1 MTVST
6 TSYSPMTFAGNGS
19 TTVFAVSWPFFTGSL
34 VVSLIDEDDVETIK
48 TISTHYT
55 ITGGTAANGTPSTGT
70 VTMLTAPA
78 TGETLKIARNTPQ
91 NQPTTFVNNDAFPA
105 KTVEATV
112 DRAILVAQESV
123 YKAELAETFASDA
136 EASASEAATQAA
148 AAAVSAASAALV
160 TASLYDDVLNAKS
173 MGAEGDGT
181 TNDTTSLQNAINA
194 AYSLGVP
201 LYIPSGTY
209 MVSGLTWKSGVEI
222 YGASRDAT
230 TIKLIANSNT
240 SVIKSDGSDALWGT
254 GSYGGIMGGSIHD
267 LKIDGNWTPS
277 GGGQTAGHGIAVYG
291 SAYRLFDLSIRNCR
305 QSFIKSEWG
314 TYGTDG
320 MEPTVLNIDGDVC
333 GEHGVYLDGPHDGY
347 WDNIIL
353 IDPAQKA
360 DNTYNGFHSTA
371 KGNGRFISLH
381 PWHRS
386 ASTNRMK
393 FAGWFEGWGSQITDC
408 QFEGGRQL
416 LYVGGQQS
424 IIGADTE
431 IYAAFSNSPMVV
443 LGCANTKMGGLINGM
458 TTPGYTPP
466 LIQYGDGVTS
476 AYNIDFDV
484 IGVCDAAASGAIKVV
499 GDGGFHTGT
508 ISLIGGANTIF
519 YSGTPATSSDVTFR
533 DSNGDEFRSSKLIVR
548 PVGDVAAVEAAVYEQ
563 FSRATPAAFDQIQ
576 TTFNMF
582 NSSGS
587 RVLAGRIFMQATSV
601 TAGAENTRF
610 GFVTRAAGVTSTPIL
625 FDSAAFYPASAGLI
639 SAGTSALPFSAVYSN
654 AVVVGGLAWTSG
666 AGSPEGVVTAPVGSL
681 YTRNNGGAG
690 TTLYVK
696 ESGSGNT
703 GWVAK

>member
-160 TASLYDDVLNAKS
+160 TASIYDDVLNAKS
-173 MGAEGDGT
+173 MGATGDGT

-240 SVIKSDGSDALWGT
+240 SVITSDGAGALFGT
-254 GSYGGIMGGSIHD
+254 GSTSGIVGGEIHD
-267 LKIDGNWTPS
+267 LTIDGNWSPSS
-277 GGGQTAGHGIAVYG
+277 GGQSAGHGIAVYG
-291 SAYRLFDLSIRNCR
+291 RAYRLYNLSIINCR
-305 QSFIKSEWG
+305 QQIIKSEWG
-314 TYGTDG
+314 NGG
-320 MEPTVLNIDGDVC
+320 GPMEASISMIVGDVC
-333 GEHGVYLDGPHDGY
+333 GEHGFTLEGPHDSY
-347 WDNIIL
+347 VEDVIL
-353 IDPAQKA
+353 IDPGQTA
-360 DNTYNGFHSTA
+360 DDTYDGLVVS
-371 KGNGRFISLH
+371 GVSNGRFINVH
-381 PWHRS
+381 PWHRGTT
-386 ASTNRMK
+386 TNRMRY
-393 FAGWFEGWGSQITDC
+393 AGNISTDGSQIFGC
-408 QFEGGRQL
+408 HFEGARQNL
-416 LYVGGQQS
+416 RL
-424 IIGADTE
+424 IGSRNHVAASP
-431 IYAAFSNSPMVV
+431 IYANYSNDPMWILAGNHNRVDTYVENSTSYGYNAVCLQIGEVATSLYNSILTLNLITSPSATAAVSVV
-443 LGCANTKMGGLINGM
+443 N
-458 TTPGYTPP
+458 
-466 LIQYGDGVTS
+466 
-476 AYNIDFDV
+476 
-484 IGVCDAAASGAIKVV
+484 
-499 GDGGFHTGT
+499 DGGKNSGFIQIEGVATDFTGAALAQNTHFLVRSASAIIPYFTGT
-508 ISLIGGANTIF
+508 HSIMSTIDNATFAAHGIAN
-519 YSGTPATSSDVTFR
+519 
-533 DSNGDEFRSSKLIVR
+533 KR
-548 PVGDVAAVEAAVYEQ
+548 PTG
-563 FSRATPAAFDQIQ
+563 AAFDSAYSFAML
-576 TTFNMF
+576 TNA
-582 NSSGS
+582 SGN
-587 RVLAGRIFMQATSV
+587 LFEGTRIYAQSTAV
-601 TAGAENTRF
+601 TAGAETVRFVFSTRSS
-610 GFVTRAAGVTSTPIL
+610 GTIANRALLDETG
-625 FDSAAFYPASAGLI
+625 FYPATTG
-639 SAGTSALPFSAVYSN
+639 ALTL
-654 AVVVGGLAWTSG
+654 GGSG
-666 AGSPEGVVTAPVGSL
+666 AYWTTTFTQNLRISSLGNYADDTAAAAGGIAVNQVYRNGSVLMIRVT
-681 YTRNNGGAG
+681 
-690 TTLYVK
+690 
-696 ESGSGNT
+696 
-703 GWVAK
+703 